1 MILHKIYVFMILL
14 SACSIQTGIVA
25 QEQKEQQRYETAVVD
40 GAVFFK
46 LHMQKM
52 CWVHMSEQYFY
63 DLADCKNHSVIDHK
77 KGAVII
83 SFHDK
88 TGALIT
94 FIDVAGLMEDDEF
107 KIVMDYAKNRLDVT
121 AKHAAVKA
129 FIGYNSETKEREIA
143 FYNVMGDI
151 IYHQSYA
158 GTAYIGDIVATFYDA
173 LDLGALEE
181 VIDMSF
187 YQ

>member
-1 MILHKIYVFMILL
+1 MKLTKIIMLVLFLTACTVPVFVMQ
-14 SACSIQTGIVA
+14 AEQTK
-25 QEQKEQQRYETAVVD
+25 QELETAVIE

-46 LHMQKM
+46 LHMPKM
-52 CWVHMSEQYFY
+52 CWARMSDQYFY
-63 DLADCKNHSVIDHK
+63 DLNDCKNRSAIDHK

-94 FIDVAGLMEDDEF
+94 FIDVADLMEDDEF
-107 KIVMDYAKNRLDVT
+107 KIVMDYAKSRLDVT
-121 AKHAAVKA
+121 AKHSAVKA
-129 FIGYNSETKEREIA
+129 FIGYNSETKEREII

-151 IYHQSYA
+151 IYHQPYA
-158 GTAYIGDIVATFYDA
+158 GTAYIGDIVAAFYDT
-173 LDLGALEE
+173 LDLGGLEE
-181 VIDMSF
+181 VSDMSF